1 MNSKIALILVVFMFL
16 SSVDRSE
23 AFRSL
28 KDYLLYQ
35 LRRTAKFVATSVC
48 RDYLRGD
55 TSLEFLREMRMKD
68 ETKYREIISNIAD
81 ELSENGFE
89 DAQQIT
95 EILDQIT
102 AMTHVDFKSFMAD
115 YQRAGVETSDESFHI

>member
-23 AFRSL
+23 ASWRQFLLNQL
-28 KDYLLYQ
+28 KK
-35 LRRTAKFVATSVC
+35 TAKFVARSVC
-48 RDYLRGD
+48 KEYLKED

-68 ETKYREIISNIAD
+68 ETKYREMISNIAD

-95 EILDQIT
+95 EILDHIT
-102 AMTHVDFKSFMAD
+102 AMTHEDFKSFMAD